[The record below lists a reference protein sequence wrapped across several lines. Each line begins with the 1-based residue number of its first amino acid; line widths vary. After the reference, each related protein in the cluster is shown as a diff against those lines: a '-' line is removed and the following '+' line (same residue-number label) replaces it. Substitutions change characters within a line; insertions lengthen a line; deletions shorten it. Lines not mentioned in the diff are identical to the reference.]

1 MALDMTIVAYK
12 LKFIVSQFSIL
23 TTLAMP
29 PKAGSVKWF
38 NEGKPVH
45 YNKIRYLTHTLSLSV
60 SFPLF
65 LFPAPP
71 LFLSSSLSLSLL
83 AQGRG
88 FITPNDGGPDVFV
101 RHTSVAD
108 RGPGRG
114 ALREGDDVLF
124 EVTDSPRGPVATSVV
139 KK

>member
-38 NEGKPVH
+38 NE
-45 YNKIRYLTHTLSLSV
+45 
-60 SFPLF
+60 
-65 LFPAPP
+65 
-71 LFLSSSLSLSLL
+71 